1 MLLLERG
8 LALQV
13 TIEREVGDGSVLGY
27 TCTNVFE
34 VEASRIERGLSGA
47 EVVVLRVAED

>member
-1 MLLLERG
+1 LH
-8 LALQV
+8 V

-27 TCTNVFE
+27 TFTNVFE
-34 VEASRIERGLSGA
+34 VVTTGIERGLSGA